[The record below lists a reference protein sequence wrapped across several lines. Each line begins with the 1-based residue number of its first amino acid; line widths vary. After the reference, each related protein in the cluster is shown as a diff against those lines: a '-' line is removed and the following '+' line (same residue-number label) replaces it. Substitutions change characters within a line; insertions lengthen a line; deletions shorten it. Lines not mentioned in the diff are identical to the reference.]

1 MTHLLFDADGTLYDF
16 KASEDY
22 ALRKVFQN
30 HSIPY
35 TAENYGLYQIGNRD
49 CWNKYENGLMKMS
62 DLRSRRFSLFFEALG
77 LDADGKEAG
86 DDYTEYLGETGFLIP
101 GAEEFIR
108 KIYQLDPIYI
118 VTNGIPSTQHRR
130 IENSGMEGFFRKIY
144 ISDEIGVA
152 KPDRRFFDHVLSDIG
167 CSADEAIVIGD
178 SEKSDILGARNAGI
192 RSIFISF
199 SGAVSKLADWS
210 VSSYEELGRLLFDG
224 DQLDIEDQQ

>member
-49 CWNKYENGLMKMS
+49 CWNKYENGLMEMS
-62 DLRSRRFSLFFEALG
+62 DLRSRRFSLFFEALE

-108 KIYQLDPIYI
+108 KIYQLAPIYI

-152 KPDRRFFDHVLSDIG
+152 KPDRRFFSHVLSDIG
-167 CSADEAIVIGD
+167 CSEDDAIVIGD
-178 SEKSDILGARNAGI
+178 SEKSDIKGARNAGI
-192 RSIFISF
+192 ESIFF
-199 SGAVSKLADWS
+199 SLKGKSSEMADHNAHSYPELASLIRKLC
-210 VSSYEELGRLLFDG
+210 
-224 DQLDIEDQQ
+224 

>member
-35 TAENYGLYQIGNRD
+35 TAKNYGLYQIGNRD
-49 CWNKYENGLMKMS
+49 CWNKYENGLMEMS

-77 LDADGKEAG
+77 LDADGKKAG
-86 DDYTEYLGETGFLIP
+86 DDYTEYLGETGALIP

-152 KPDRRFFDHVLSDIG
+152 KPDRRFFSHVLSDIG
-167 CSADEAIVIGD
+167 CSEDDAIVIGD
-178 SEKSDILGARNAGI
+178 SEKSDIQGARNSGI
-192 RSIFISF
+192 RSIYISF
-199 SGAVSKLADWS
+199 DGHESEMADWS
-210 VSSYEELGRLLFDG
+210 VSSYDELYGLLN
-224 DQLDIEDQQ
+224 DIEKLNLENKQ

>member
-49 CWNKYENGLMKMS
+49 CWNKYENGLMEMS

-86 DDYTEYLGETGFLIP
+86 DDYTEYLGETGALIP

-108 KIYQLDPIYI
+108 KI
-118 VTNGIPSTQHRR
+118 S
-130 IENSGMEGFFRKIY
+130 F
-144 ISDEIGVA
+144 
-152 KPDRRFFDHVLSDIG
+152 LSW
-167 CSADEAIVIGD
+167 
-178 SEKSDILGARNAGI
+178 L
-192 RSIFISF
+192 
-199 SGAVSKLADWS
+199 
-210 VSSYEELGRLLFDG
+210 
-224 DQLDIEDQQ
+224 